1 MNKKVIALLLI
12 SISAIAITACSNKN
26 NIDTIKNNTPTK
38 IEDKTK
44 DKTKDKT
51 QDKTEDKTKD
61 KTEVKEKTPN
71 RYSIAGIDDAVE
83 FERAFKNIQ
92 LLVAKGEKEKVAE
105 YISYPL
111 VGVNNKITTK
121 AEFIKNYDSIITKEV
136 KNALVNQ
143 KVEETVVN
151 YKGVMVDDGKIWFAA
166 NPASNSTSPKYI
178 IFAINQ

>member
-26 NIDTIKNNTPTK
+26 DIDTIKNNTPTK

-44 DKTKDKT
+44 DDSTIKGVIDNWYR
-51 QDKTEDKTKD
+51 Q
-61 KTEVKEKTPN
+61 N
-71 RYSIAGIDDAVE
+71 LSIKAGIDDAVE

-111 VGVNNKITTK
+111 VGVNNKIMTK

-166 NPASNSTSPKYI
+166 NPASNSTSPKYT